1 MVIITCKKSWSS
13 TCLTMECGFSARKI
27 YEMIA
32 NSEGIPTSNF
42 YLVSNRK
49 VLNFTD
55 EIICDSYVNAYIRVP
70 GGKGG
75 FGSMLRAIGAR
86 IEKTTNHEACRDL
99 SGRRMRDVN
108 NEKQIGE
115 WLKKKQD
122 KEDERAK
129 AREEKLKR
137 LLNPVYNYVDQGYTT
152 KLQDNASNVDE
163 AFKAALSKKKKM
175 KSRTNHVSE
184 EDDAPS
190 NKKSCLWIGV
200 SDEESDMEHSDESSP
215 GEHSPGNLVL
225 RNDETSEVPAY
236 TKNVESVMEHSGEC
250 NNGNLMLKNDESSEV
265 RSYSKN
271 VEIDMEHSGMSNHE
285 NLVMKKN
292 DSFEVPTSS
301 PEVIE
306 NSLSSKVIEVSSTN
320 EIKNKKENN
329 LKAIPEPTSENLRVS
344 SHKNLFIEPIDLSKY
359 SSAEELEELGLDRL
373 KFALQALGMKCG
385 GTLQDRAKRLFITKQ
400 TPIDQIDPSLFVKKK
415 AGNKS

>member
-13 TCLTMECGFSARKI
+13 TCLTMECGFSAQKI
-27 YEMIA
+27 YEIIA

-42 YLVSNRK
+42 YLVSNGK
-49 VLNFTD
+49 VLNFND

-122 KEDERAK
+122 KENERAK

-152 KLQDNASNVDE
+152 QLQDNASNVDE
-163 AFKAALSKKKKM
+163 AFKAALSKKKKI

-215 GEHSPGNLVL
+215 GESSPGNIAL
-225 RNDETSEVPAY
+225 RNDEASEVPTY
-236 TKNVESVMEHSGEC
+236 SENVESGMEHSGEC
-250 NNGNLMLKNDESSEV
+250 SNGNLILKNDESSEV

-271 VEIDMEHSGMSNHE
+271 VESDIEHSGESNHE
-285 NLVMKKN
+285 NLVMKNN
-292 DSFEVPTSS
+292 DRFEMPTSS
-301 PEVIE
+301 PKVIK
-306 NSLSSKVIEVSSTN
+306 NSLSSKVIE
-320 EIKNKKENN
+320 NN
-329 LKAIPEPTSENLRVS
+329 LKAIPESTSEGLRVS
-344 SHKNLFIEPIDLSKY
+344 SHQNLIIEPIDLSKY
-359 SSAEELEELGLDRL
+359 SLAEELEEVGLDRL

-385 GTLQDRAKRLFITKQ
+385 GTLQDRAKRLFITKE

>member
-13 TCLTMECGFSARKI
+13 TCLTMECGFSAQKI
-27 YEMIA
+27 YEIIA

-42 YLVSNRK
+42 YLVSNGK
-49 VLNFTD
+49 VLNFND

-122 KEDERAK
+122 KENERAK

-152 KLQDNASNVDE
+152 QLQDNASNVDE
-163 AFKAALSKKKKM
+163 AFKAALSKKKKI

-215 GEHSPGNLVL
+215 GESSPGNIAL
-225 RNDETSEVPAY
+225 RNDEASEVPTY
-236 TKNVESVMEHSGEC
+236 SENVESGMEHSGEC
-250 NNGNLMLKNDESSEV
+250 SNGNLILKNDESSEV

-271 VEIDMEHSGMSNHE
+271 VESDIEHSGESNHE
-285 NLVMKKN
+285 NLVMKNN
-292 DSFEVPTSS
+292 DRFEMPTSS
-301 PEVIE
+301 PKVIK
-306 NSLSSKVIEVSSTN
+306 NSLSSKVIE
-320 EIKNKKENN
+320 NN
-329 LKAIPEPTSENLRVS
+329 LKAIPESTSEGIRVS
-344 SHKNLFIEPIDLSKY
+344 SHQNLIIEPIDLSKY
-359 SSAEELEELGLDRL
+359 SLAEELEEVGLDRL

-385 GTLQDRAKRLFITKQ
+385 GTLQDRAKRLFITKE

>member
-271 VEIDMEHSGMSNHE
+271 VEIDMEHS
-285 NLVMKKN
+285 
-292 DSFEVPTSS
+292 
-301 PEVIE
+301 
-306 NSLSSKVIEVSSTN
+306 VIEVSSTN